1 MTIDLY
7 HLCSSFQF
15 QYGTIGTRQL
25 VSLVE
30 YEQISIPVRFDWN
43 KEHYASAYW
52 KANFNS
58 S

>member
-1 MTIDLY
+1 MAIDFY

-30 YEQISIPVRFDWN
+30 YEQISIPVRCDWN
-43 KEHYASAYW
+43 EAITKRVNGGL
-52 KANFNS
+52 KFQFQ
-58 S
+58 